1 MESKTVD
8 RDAVLNSLA
17 LNNSTSDGQPRKR
30 KRLDNLTAEERA
42 LRRLERRSN
51 VLVDQFLDSIP
62 SDRLLPEAYYLWL
75 SLPFLR
81 FNDFVLIL
89 LRKLKNRVA
98 AQTARDRKKARM
110 TELEE
115 MVAQLEKEVLKL
127 KLYLKLR
134 RSHLLNHLVLSCFI
148 LFKGKKRRPS
158 LNDIDKKNIGY
169 LQTCIGSL

>member
-42 LRRLERRSN
+42 LRRLARRSN

-62 SDRLLPEAYYLWL
+62 SDRLLPEAYSLWL

-81 FNDFVLIL
+81 FNEFALIL

-115 MVAQLEKEVLKL
+115 MVAQLEKEVWKL
-127 KLYLKLR
+127 KLSLKLR
-134 RSHLLNHLVLSCFI
+134 RSHLLNRLVLSCFI
-148 LFKGKKRRPS
+148 LFKGKKGRPS
-158 LNDIDKKNIGY
+158 LNDIDKKISD
-169 LQTCIGSL
+169 I